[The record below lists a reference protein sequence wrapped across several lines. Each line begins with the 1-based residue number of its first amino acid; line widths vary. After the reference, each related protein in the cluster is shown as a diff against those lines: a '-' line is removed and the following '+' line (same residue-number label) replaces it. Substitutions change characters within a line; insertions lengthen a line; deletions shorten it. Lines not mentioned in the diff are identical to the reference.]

1 MAQCLAGTADLQIP
15 SCKDALQV
23 GLGVAVEYALGLG
36 MTNMWERIHGLA
48 ALMRR
53 KLLEQP
59 ISPSTTKAAGFV
71 ASSASP

>member
-1 MAQCLAGTADLQIP
+1 M
-15 SCKDALQV
+15 

-36 MTNMWERIHGLA
+36 MTNMCERIHGLA

-59 ISPSTTKAAGFV
+59 GITIHDKGRRLCGIVSFTLVSIQTEKGIGWLV
-71 ASSASP
+71 GLSVSL